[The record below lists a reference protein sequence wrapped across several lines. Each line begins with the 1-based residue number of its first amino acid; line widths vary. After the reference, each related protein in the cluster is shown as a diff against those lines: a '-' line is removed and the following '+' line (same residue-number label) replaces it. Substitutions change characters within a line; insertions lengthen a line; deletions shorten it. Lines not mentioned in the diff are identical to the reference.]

1 MIKINRNITSDK
13 VTSTSKSFKT
23 CQASINSEGNIVL
36 RNYSYNDNDTDEI
49 LILSDNET
57 EAICALFSKIENISN
72 RYSLPF

>member
-13 VTSTSKSFKT
+13 VTSTSRNFNT

-36 RNYSYNDNDTDEI
+36 RNYGYNDTDEI
-49 LILSDNET
+49 LILSYNET
-57 EAICALFSKIENISN
+57 ETICALFSKIENISK